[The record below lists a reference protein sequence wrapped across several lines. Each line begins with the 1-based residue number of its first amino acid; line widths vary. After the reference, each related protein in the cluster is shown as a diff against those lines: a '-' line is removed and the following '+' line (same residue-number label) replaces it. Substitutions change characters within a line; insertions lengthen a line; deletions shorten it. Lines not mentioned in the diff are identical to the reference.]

1 MRHTEDHDVWTP
13 DGRCDVLLME
23 EDGSV
28 SRCGYARS
36 VAAFDL
42 TPDLPA
48 PPGAERPRHVRNVI
62 VGAVMGVFGLA
73 IALDWLAFVL
83 FATRSGADPLLAPPF
98 IMRVGV
104 SCLYAAAAV
113 WLWRRR

>member
-13 DGRCDVLLME
+13 DGRCDVLIME
-23 EDGSV
+23 DDGTV
-28 SRCGYARS
+28 TRCGYSRS

-42 TPDLPA
+42 SPDPPP
-48 PPGAERPRHVRNVI
+48 PPGAERQRHVRNVV
-62 VGAVMGVFGLA
+62 VGVVLAVLGLL

-83 FATRSGADPLLAPPF
+83 VVARGDTDPRLAVAF
-98 IMRVGV
+98 ILRLAV
-104 SCLYAAAAV
+104 SAGYGAAAV

>member
-1 MRHTEDHDVWTP
+1 MRHTQDHDVWTP

-28 SRCGYARS
+28 SRCGYVRS

-48 PPGAERPRHVRNVI
+48 PPGAERPRQVRNVI
-62 VGAVMGVFGLA
+62 VGVILGVLGLM
-73 IALDWLAFVL
+73 IALDWLAFVM
-83 FATRSGADPLLAPPF
+83 FVAREGDEPLLATAF
-98 IMRVGV
+98 IMRVAV
-104 SCLYAAAAV
+104 SGLYAAAVV